1 MARYLYTLKTSETYT
16 PIDNRFYYSI
26 NEARK
31 KALAYVKW
39 SEYTD
44 SVIIERNG
52 RNYLFIADNGNAEYM
67 SGEYL
72 KKGSPIMVLNP
83 NGTIRATYGRTR
95 KKKTKKSRNN
105 EYGIKGDWRPFE
117 GM

>member
-1 MARYLYTLKTSETYT
+1 MARYFYTLKTSETYT

-52 RNYLFIADNGNAEYM
+52 RNYMFINDNGDAEYM
-67 SGEYL
+67 SGEYI
-72 KKGSPIMVLNP
+72 KEGSPIMVLNP
-83 NGTIRATYGRTR
+83 NGTVRTTYGRAR
-95 KKKTKKSRNN
+95 KKKTKSA
-105 EYGIKGDWRPFE
+105 YGIRGKLKPF
-117 GM
+117 GL